1 MTLSIKKRFK
11 SATNIASIGN
21 DDSNALGEVLHRS
34 TKTSKSA
41 KKSKKSDQFLHPG
54 HTICTDSDFEIKSRS
69 SSVERSVTY
78 KTRCPCETHY
88 DKQLV
93 ERNYALIADKLFD
106 LIFGKNEFVRTY
118 RQAQRIYD
126 DTATEWAMNEE
137 TKCQERVLTYKVPL
151 ESTLIGK
158 GIISTREKQTILHK
172 EPGSHYIVETE
183 VFNEGVKYSDTFS
196 LAIRYCIVQTSVTTT
211 HLRVTA
217 HVRFCKSLMG
227 FIKQIIERNAYSASQ
242 ESFKDLNNRL
252 HLVSN
257 FKKERRRSS
266 RGELTL
272 PVPLLTN
279 AEARRM
285 SRHDALGITPLNQTM
300 NYDDKNHYVLSIFS
314 NPNKTIYLFIFITAF
329 LLLIHLYLYLKLKH
343 MDVLVDSLTHLIKLS
358 SSSSAKRRS

>member
-69 SSVERSVTY
+69 SSVERSVAY

-217 HVRFCKSLMG
+217 HVRFCKSPIG